1 MKLSLLFLVPIL
13 LFGGERVRLL
23 LDWYPN
29 PDHVPLYSGI
39 EKGFFREEGIDLE
52 LIKLYDPVQTMAL
65 VETGKVDIALH
76 CSLQLMRVACRTQ
89 NFRIIGT
96 YVDKPLQG
104 IAVREDSGINTP
116 MDLAGKVISAKPDG
130 SIGLVLENYAK
141 SAGISYKEIKKIPMD
156 LTPILASRQADGVSG
171 IMWNVDPFML
181 DSVGIKTR
189 VFRFDEL
196 GAPSYP
202 ELLVVCRRKFV
213 KKNPQLTARFLR
225 ALEKSNQFASNNV
238 EESFLLYSK
247 ALPTKSFKTLF
258 WERLSWRVT
267 APLIAQKVTP
277 DEKAISALY
286 EWMQVGGFLKTA
298 FSPSQLI
305 HSK

>member
-1 MKLSLLFLVPIL
+1 M
-13 LFGGERVRLL
+13 RLL

-29 PDHVPLYSGI
+29 PDHVPIYSGI

-52 LIKLYDPVQTMAL
+52 LIKLYDPIQTMAL
-65 VETGKVDIALH
+65 VETGKVDMALH

-104 IAVREDSGINTP
+104 IAVREDSGIKTP
-116 MDLAGKVISAKPDG
+116 IDLAGKMISAKPDG
-130 SIGLVLENYAK
+130 SIGLVLGNYAK

-156 LTPILASRQADGVSG
+156 LTPILASKQADGVSG

-189 VFRFDEL
+189 AFRFDEL

-202 ELLVVCRRKFV
+202 ELLLVCRRKFA
-213 KKNPQLTARFLR
+213 KKNPQLIARFLR
-225 ALEKSNQFASNNV
+225 AMKKSNQFAVNNV
-238 EESFLLYSK
+238 EESFALYAK
-247 ALPTKSFKTLF
+247 ALPTKSPKTLL
-258 WERLSWRVT
+258 WERSSWEIT
-267 APLIAQKVTP
+267 APLIAQNVIP
-277 DEKAISALY
+277 DEKAISDLY
-286 EWMQVGGFLKTA
+286 EWMQAGNFLKTT
-298 FSPSQLI
+298 FSPLQLI